1 MLPANL
7 CGHWTLY
14 AWDLERARINVLDP
28 VLGKESREAQ
38 SAVHGRLVNTL
49 HGKLFD
55 CIFDMFTGLEDNRNA
70 YKIVFYN
77 LAHRAAKK

>member
-1 MLPANL
+1 MRPLDFICLGLGEGKNKCTGSSSGEGIEGGTECSA
-7 CGHWTLY
+7 WT
-14 AWDLERARINVLDP
+14 P
-28 VLGKESREAQ
+28 SK
-38 SAVHGRLVNTL
+38 TL

-77 LAHRAAKK
+77 LAHRATKK

>member
-1 MLPANL
+1 MLPSKL

-14 AWDLERARINVLDP
+14 AWDMEKRRINVLDP
-28 VLGKESREAQ
+28 VLCKESREAQ
-38 SAVHGRLVNTL
+38 SAVHSRIIGDL
-49 HGKLFD
+49 HDKLFD
-55 CIFDMFTGLEDNRNA
+55 CIFELFTGLEGSRST